1 MSESASEAYEDR
13 EDAGEDD
20 AGLARLWLDSIT
32 LARKNEE
39 SWRNAAG
46 EARDR
51 YRGDKENQQ
60 GKKFNILY
68 ANTQITLPAIY
79 NSTPIPDVRRRFGDA
94 DATGKVAAQVLERSL
109 SYSFD
114 AYDFGGN
121 MRAAVFDSVLAG
133 RGVLRVRYE
142 PSFEK
147 TEEEQ
152 QEKAEEYAEAAEEAA
167 QPAAP
172 RIVFQKVCIEHV
184 NWQDFIIGP
193 GRKWEEVPWIGFE
206 HRLTR
211 EELEDRFGDLG
222 ATMPLDII
230 TDDAR
235 ARNSDPRDVPDVFK
249 RGTVYEIWD
258 KEEREVLFVA
268 PSLPSKILKRVDD
281 PLGMQDFWP
290 MPRPIYDV
298 VDSGSLV
305 PVVPYSL
312 YKDQADE
319 LDHVT
324 RRIDKLVEQC
334 RYRGLRAADVA
345 EFESLARAQDGEFVA
360 VDNAMQYA
368 DRGLDKAIWPVPIET
383 LVSVIVQLMQ
393 HREALKAT
401 IYEITGLSDIV
412 RGASVASETATAQQ
426 IKAQFGSI
434 RIQDRQAEVQRMARD
449 AVRLMAELI
458 GEKFEPE
465 TLGLMTGVDLPQ
477 AQQKMLAQQAAMMAQ
492 QSGQPVP
499 PEIEQVLTVPS
510 WDDVLQVLRSDA
522 MRGYRVDIET
532 DSTVQADVAR
542 LKTNAAEFVQGF
554 GGFIQAVGPAVQAGA
569 MPMDVVADLLT
580 AFARNFKLGRQAEDA
595 LERMSKIAA
604 QPAPQQDEGA
614 AAEAQ
619 RAAAEA
625 QAEQQRAAME
635 MQVKQAEAQ
644 AKAQLEQEKLA
655 LEAQRLAMEAQ
666 IKERE
671 IAIREAEV
679 ALKAQIE
686 TARLQDGQVARTE
699 ARQDSKIQERE
710 AMLGENEAQ
719 MRELAAA
726 MAALNQT
733 LAAQAEQQTQAAMM
747 QAQALSQLAQAMMA
761 PKRVVRGN
769 DGRAIGVETALN

>member
-1 MSESASEAYEDR
+1 MSDSATEAYEDR
-13 EDAGEDD
+13 EDAGKDD
-20 AGLARLWLDSIT
+20 AGLARLWLDSVA
-32 LARKNEE
+32 LARKNEAD
-39 SWRNAAG
+39 WRKGAG
-46 EARDR
+46 EARER
-51 YRGDKENQQ
+51 YRGDSKNNQ
-60 GKKFNILY
+60 GKKFNILF

-94 DATGKVAAQVLERSL
+94 DPAGKVAAQVLERSL

-121 MRAAVFDSVLAG
+121 MRSVVFDSVLAG

-142 PSFEK
+142 PSFEEN
-147 TEEEQ
+147 EEEQ
-152 QEKAEEYAEAAEEAA
+152 QEEAEEYAEDGAAMQPAM

-172 RIVFQKVCIEHV
+172 RLVFQKVCVEHV
-184 NWQDFIIGP
+184 DWHDFIIGP

-211 EELEDRFGDLG
+211 DELEDRFGDIG
-222 ATMPLDII
+222 ATMPLDIV

-235 ARNSDPRDVPDVFK
+235 GRNSDPRDVPDVFK
-249 RGTVYEIWD
+249 RGTVYELWD
-258 KEEREVLFVA
+258 KEEREVLFIA

-281 PLGMQDFWP
+281 PLGLQDFWP

-298 VDSGSLV
+298 VDSSSLV
-305 PVVPYSL
+305 PIVPFSL
-312 YKDQADE
+312 YKDQAEE

-334 RYRGLRAADVA
+334 RYRGLRAADIS
-345 EFESLARAQDGEFVA
+345 EFESLARAKDGEFIA
-360 VDNAMQYA
+360 VENAMQFA
-368 DRGLDKAIWPVPIET
+368 ERGLDKAIWHAPLET
-383 LVSVIVQLMQ
+383 LVSVIIQLMQ

-434 RIQDRQAEVQRMARD
+434 RIQDRQAEVQRLARD

-477 AQQKMLAQQAAMMAQ
+477 AQQKMMAQQAAMMAQ

-595 LERMSKIAA
+595 LERMGKMAAKPALGADQAA
-604 QPAPQQDEGA
+604 QQQ
-614 AAEAQ
+614 
-619 RAAAEA
+619 AAEA
-625 QAEQQRAAME
+625 QAEQQRVAME
-635 MQVKQAEAQ
+635 MQAKQAEAQ
-644 AKAQLEQEKLA
+644 AKVQIEQQK
-655 LEAQRLAMEAQ
+655 LAMEAQ
-666 IKERE
+666 FKERE

-679 ALKAQIE
+679 ALKAQSE
-686 TARLQDGQVARTE
+686 AARLQDSQTARAE
-699 ARQDSKIQERE
+699 ARQDALMPERE
-710 AMLGENEAQ
+710 AVVQGNEVALGQLA
-719 MRELAAA
+719 MALAALGQSLEA
-726 MAALNQT
+726 MQ
-733 LAAQAEQQTQAAMM
+733 QQQTNTAQI
-747 QAQALSQLAQAMMA
+747 QLQALSQIAQAMTA
-761 PKRVVRGN
+761 PKRVVRGA
-769 DGRAIGVETALN
+769 DGRAIGVETAAPMGNA

>member
-1 MSESASEAYEDR
+1 MSDTASEAYEDR
-13 EDAGEDD
+13 EDAGKDE
-20 AGLARLWLDSIT
+20 AGLARLWLDSIA

-39 SWRNAAG
+39 AWRKAAG
-46 EARDR
+46 EARER
-51 YRGDKENQQ
+51 YRGDSQNNQ
-60 GKKFNILY
+60 GKRFNILF

-94 DATGKVAAQVLERSL
+94 DPAGKVAAQVLERSL

-142 PSFEK
+142 PSFEE

-152 QEKAEEYAEAAEEAA
+152 REEAEEYAEEAA

-172 RIVFQKVCIEHV
+172 RLVFQKVCVEHV

-211 EELEDRFGDLG
+211 DELEDRFGDLG
-222 ATMPLDII
+222 ATMPLDVI

-281 PLGMQDFWP
+281 PLGLQDFWP

-298 VDSGSLV
+298 ADSGSLV
-305 PVVPYSL
+305 PIVPYAL
-312 YKDQADE
+312 YKDQAEE
-319 LDHVT
+319 LDRVT
-324 RRIDKLVEQC
+324 RRIDLLVEQC
-334 RYRGLRAADVA
+334 RYRGLRAADIS
-345 EFESLARAQDGEFVA
+345 EFESLARAKDGEFIA
-360 VDNAMQYA
+360 VENAMQFA
-368 DRGLDKAIWPVPIET
+368 ERGLDKAIWHAPLET
-383 LVSVIVQLMQ
+383 LVSVIVQLIQ
-393 HREALKAT
+393 HREMLKAT

-434 RIQDRQAEVQRMARD
+434 RIQDRQAEVQRLARD

-465 TLGLMTGVDLPQ
+465 TLSLMTGVDLPQ
-477 AQQKMLAQQAAMMAQ
+477 AQQKMMAQQAAMMAQ

-595 LERMSKIAA
+595 LERMGKLAA
-604 QPAPQQDEGA
+604 QPAPGADQAAQQ
-614 AAEAQ
+614 Q
-619 RAAAEA
+619 AAEA
-625 QAEQQRAAME
+625 QAEQQRVAME
-635 MQVKQAEAQ
+635 VQAKQAEAQ
-644 AKAQLEQEKLA
+644 AKMQIDGQKLA
-655 LEAQRLAMEAQ
+655 IEQQRLTLEAQ
-666 IKERE
+666 IKNRELDIQQAELTLKARE
-671 IAIREAEV
+671 IALREAE
-679 ALKAQIE
+679 LSINTAQP
-686 TARLQDGQVARTE
+686 L
-699 ARQDSKIQERE
+699 
-710 AMLGENEAQ
+710 
-719 MRELAAA
+719 
-726 MAALNQT
+726 
-733 LAAQAEQQTQAAMM
+733 TQPTVM
-747 QAQALSQLAQAMMA
+747 
-761 PKRVVRGN
+761 
-769 DGRAIGVETALN
+769 

>member
-1 MSESASEAYEDR
+1 MSDSATEAYEDR
-13 EDAGEDD
+13 EDAGKDD
-20 AGLARLWLDSIT
+20 AGLARLWLDSVA
-32 LARKNEE
+32 LARKNEAD
-39 SWRNAAG
+39 WRKGAG
-46 EARDR
+46 EARER
-51 YRGDKENQQ
+51 YRGDSKNNQ
-60 GKKFNILY
+60 GKKFNILF

-142 PSFEK
+142 PSFEE

-152 QEKAEEYAEAAEEAA
+152 QEAAEEYAEDGEAM

-172 RIVFQKVCIEHV
+172 RLVFQKVCVEHV
-184 NWQDFIIGP
+184 DWHDFIIGP

-211 EELEDRFGDLG
+211 DELKDRFGNIG
-222 ATMPLDII
+222 ATMPLDIV

-249 RGTVYEIWD
+249 RGTVYELWD
-258 KEEREVLFVA
+258 KEEREVLFIA

-281 PLGMQDFWP
+281 PLGLQDFWP

-305 PVVPYSL
+305 PIVPYSL
-312 YKDQADE
+312 YKDQAEE

-334 RYRGLRAADVA
+334 RYRGVYASDIE
-345 EFESLARAQDGEFVA
+345 EFEKLARAQDGEFVPIQ
-360 VDNAMQYA
+360 NAMQFA
-368 DRGLDKAIWPVPIET
+368 ERGLDKAIWPVPLET
-383 LVSVIVQLMQ
+383 LVSVIIQLMQ

-477 AQQKMLAQQAAMMAQ
+477 AQQKMMAQQAAMMAQ

-604 QPAPQQDEGA
+604 QPAPQQDQGA

-619 RAAAEA
+619 A
-625 QAEQQRAAME
+625 
-635 MQVKQAEAQ
+635 KQAEAQ
-644 AKAQLEQEKLA
+644 AKAQAEAQKQA
-655 LEAQRLAMEAQ
+655 AEAQRADRDFALAQRELAL
-666 IKERE
+666 KERE
-671 IAIREAEV
+671 QVFNEDLQMQQ
-679 ALKAQIE
+679 LKDAE
-686 TARLQDGQVARTE
+686 TARIE
-699 ARQDSKIQERE
+699 ARKDALMPERE
-710 AMLGENEAQ
+710 AVVQSNEG
-719 MRELAAA
+719 
-726 MAALNQT
+726 ALNQ
-733 LAAQAEQQTQAAMM
+733 LAMALASLGQSLEAMQQQQTNTAQIQLQAMA
-747 QAQALSQLAQAMMA
+747 QLAQAMTA
-761 PKRVVRGN
+761 PKRVVRGA
-769 DGRAIGVETALN
+769 DGRAIGVETAAPMGNA

>member
-1 MSESASEAYEDR
+1 MSDSASEAYEDR

-20 AGLARLWLDSIT
+20 AGLARLWLDSIA

-39 SWRNAAG
+39 AWRKAAG

-51 YRGDKENQQ
+51 YRGDKESQ

-94 DATGKVAAQVLERSL
+94 DPAGKVAAQVLERSL

-142 PSFEK
+142 PSFEE

-152 QEKAEEYAEAAEEAA
+152 QEEAEEYAAEAA

-172 RIVFQKVCIEHV
+172 RLVFQKVCIEHV

-211 EELEDRFGDLG
+211 DELEDRFGDIG

-281 PLGMQDFWP
+281 PLGLQDFWP

-305 PVVPYSL
+305 PIVPYSL

-334 RYRGLRAADVA
+334 RYRGIYASDIE
-345 EFESLARAQDGEFVA
+345 EFANIARAQDGEFVPIQ
-360 VDNAMQYA
+360 NAMQFA
-368 DRGLDKAIWPVPIET
+368 ERGLDKAIWPVPIET
-383 LVSVIVQLMQ
+383 LVSVIMQLMQ

-465 TLGLMTGVDLPQ
+465 TLSLMTGVDLPQ
-477 AQQKMLAQQAAMMAQ
+477 AQQKMMAQQVAMMAQ
-492 QSGQPVP
+492 QAGQPVP

-595 LERMSKIAA
+595 LERMGKMAA
-604 QPAPQQDEGA
+604 QPAPQQNQG
-614 AAEAQ
+614 
-619 RAAAEA
+619 AAAEA
-625 QAEQQRAAME
+625 QAEQQRVAME
-635 MQVKQAEAQ
+635 MQAKQAEAQ
-644 AKAQLEQEKLA
+644 AKAQLDQEKLA

-671 IAIREAEV
+671 IAVREAEV
-679 ALKAQIE
+679 ALKAQVE
-686 TARLQDGQVARTE
+686 TARLQDGQAARDQ
-699 ARQDSKIQERE
+699 ARKDALLPDRE
-710 AMLGENEAQ
+710 ALLGENEAQ

-733 LAAQAEQQTQAAMM
+733 LAAQAEQQAQAAMM
-747 QAQALSQLAQAMMA
+747 QAQALSQLAMAMTA
-761 PKRVVRGN
+761 PKRVVRGA
-769 DGRAIGVETALN
+769 DGRAVGVETAAPMGNA

>member
-1 MSESASEAYEDR
+1 MSDSASEAYEDR

-39 SWRNAAG
+39 AWRKAAG

-94 DATGKVAAQVLERSL
+94 DAIGKVAAQVLERSL

-121 MRAAVFDSVLAG
+121 MRSTVFDSVLAG
-133 RGVLRVRYE
+133 RGVWRVRYE
-142 PSFEK
+142 PSFEE

-152 QEKAEEYAEAAEEAA
+152 QEEAEEYAEEAA

-172 RIVFQKVCIEHV
+172 RIVFQKVCLEHV

-211 EELEDRFGDLG
+211 DELEDRFGDLG

-281 PLGMQDFWP
+281 PLGLQDFWP
-290 MPRPIYDV
+290 TPRPIYDV

-312 YKDQADE
+312 YKDQAEE

-334 RYRGLRAADVA
+334 RYRGLRAADIA
-345 EFESLARAQDGEFVA
+345 EFESLAKARDGEFIA
-360 VDNAMQYA
+360 VENAMQFA
-368 DRGLDKAIWPVPIET
+368 DRGLDKAIWHAPLET

-477 AQQKMLAQQAAMMAQ
+477 AQQKLMAQQAAMMAQ
-492 QSGQPVP
+492 QAGQPVP
-499 PEIEQVLTVPS
+499 PEIEQVLSVPS
-510 WDDVLQVLRSDA
+510 WDEVLQVLRSDA

-595 LERMSKIAA
+595 LERMGKIAA
-604 QPAPQQDEGA
+604 QPAPQQDQGA
-614 AAEAQ
+614 T
-619 RAAAEA
+619 
-625 QAEQQRAAME
+625 
-635 MQVKQAEAQ
+635 AEAQ
-644 AKAQLEQEKLA
+644 AKQAETQAKAQA
-655 LEAQRLAMEAQ
+655 DAQKLAMETQNADRDFALKQ
-666 IKERE
+666 RELDLKERE
-671 IAIREAEV
+671 AAFNEALQV
-679 ALKAQIE
+679 QQLKDAE
-686 TARLQDGQVARTE
+686 MARTE
-699 ARQDSKIQERE
+699 ARKDALLPERE
-710 AMLGENEAQ
+710 ALVQSNEGALTQ
-719 MRELAAA
+719 LAAA
-726 MAALNQT
+726 LAALGQS
-733 LAAQAEQQTQAAMM
+733 LEAMQQQQTNTAQIQM
-747 QAQALSQLAQAMMA
+747 QALAQLSASMTA
-761 PKRVVRGN
+761 PKRVVRGP
-769 DGRAIGVETALN
+769 DGRAMGVETVIN

>member
-1 MSESASEAYEDR
+1 MSDSASEAYEDR
-13 EDAGEDD
+13 EDAGKDD
-20 AGLARLWLDSIT
+20 VGLARLWLDSVA

-39 SWRNAAG
+39 DWRKGAG
-46 EARDR
+46 EARDL
-51 YRGDKENQQ
+51 YRGDSKNNQ
-60 GKKFNILY
+60 GKKFNILF

-94 DATGKVAAQVLERSL
+94 DPAGKVAAQVLERSL

-121 MRAAVFDSVLAG
+121 MRAIVFDSVLAG

-142 PSFEK
+142 PSFEE

-152 QEKAEEYAEAAEEAA
+152 REEAEEYAEEAA

-172 RIVFQKVCIEHV
+172 RLVFQKVCVEHV
-184 NWQDFIIGP
+184 DWHDFIIGP

-211 EELEDRFGDLG
+211 DELEDRFGDIG
-222 ATMPLDII
+222 ATMPLDIV

-249 RGTVYEIWD
+249 RGTVYEVWD

-281 PLGMQDFWP
+281 PLGLQDFWP

-305 PVVPYSL
+305 PIVPYSL
-312 YKDQADE
+312 YKDQAEE

-334 RYRGLRAADVA
+334 RYRGVYASDIE
-345 EFESLARAQDGEFVA
+345 EFQKLARAQDGEFVPIE
-360 VDNAMQYA
+360 NAMQFA
-368 DRGLDKAIWPVPIET
+368 ERGLDKAIWHAPLET

-465 TLGLMTGVDLPQ
+465 TLGLMTGIDLPQ
-477 AQQKMLAQQAAMMAQ
+477 AQQKMMAQQAAMMAQ

-554 GGFIQAVGPAVQAGA
+554 GGFITAVGPAVQAGV

-595 LERMSKIAA
+595 LERLGKMAA
-604 QPAPQQDEGA
+604 QPAQGADQAAQQQ

-619 RAAAEA
+619 AA
-625 QAEQQRAAME
+625 QAEQQRVAME
-635 MQVKQAEAQ
+635 MQAKQAEAQ
-644 AKAQLEQEKLA
+644 AKAQIEQDK
-655 LEAQRLAMEAQ
+655 LAMEAQ
-666 IKERE
+666 RMAMEAQFKERE
-671 IAIREAEV
+671 IGIREAEV
-679 ALKAQIE
+679 ALKAQVE
-686 TARLQDGQVARTE
+686 TARLQDGQVARDQ
-699 ARQDSKIQERE
+699 ARKDALMPDRE
-710 AMLGENEAQ
+710 ALLGENEAQ

-733 LAAQAEQQTQAAMM
+733 LAAQADQQAQATMM
-747 QAQALSQLAQAMMA
+747 QAQALAQLAQAMTA
-761 PKRVVRGN
+761 PKRVVRGA
-769 DGRAIGVETALN
+769 DGRAVGVETALN

>member
-1 MSESASEAYEDR
+1 MSDSASEAYEDR
-13 EDAGEDD
+13 EDAGKDD
-20 AGLARLWLDSIT
+20 VGLARLWLDSVA

-39 SWRNAAG
+39 DWRKGAG
-46 EARDR
+46 EARDL
-51 YRGDKENQQ
+51 YRGDSKNNQ
-60 GKKFNILY
+60 GKKFNILF

-94 DATGKVAAQVLERSL
+94 DPAGKVAAQVLERSL

-121 MRAAVFDSVLAG
+121 MRAIVFDSVLAA

-142 PSFEK
+142 PSFEE

-152 QEKAEEYAEAAEEAA
+152 REEAEEYAEEAA

-172 RIVFQKVCIEHV
+172 RLVFQKVCVEHV
-184 NWQDFIIGP
+184 DWHDFIIGP

-211 EELEDRFGDLG
+211 DELEDRFGDIG
-222 ATMPLDII
+222 ATMPLDIV

-249 RGTVYEIWD
+249 RGTVYEVWD

-281 PLGMQDFWP
+281 PLGLQDFWP

-305 PVVPYSL
+305 PIVPYSL
-312 YKDQADE
+312 YKDQAEE

-334 RYRGLRAADVA
+334 RYRGVYASDIE
-345 EFESLARAQDGEFVA
+345 EFQKLARAQDGEFVPIE
-360 VDNAMQYA
+360 NAMQFA
-368 DRGLDKAIWPVPIET
+368 ERGLDKAIWHAPLET

-465 TLGLMTGVDLPQ
+465 TLGLMTGIDLPQ
-477 AQQKMLAQQAAMMAQ
+477 AQQKMMAQQAAMMAQ

-554 GGFIQAVGPAVQAGA
+554 GGFITAVGPAVQAGV

-595 LERMSKIAA
+595 LERLGKMAA
-604 QPAPQQDEGA
+604 QPAQGADQAAQQQ

-619 RAAAEA
+619 AA
-625 QAEQQRAAME
+625 QAEQQRVAME
-635 MQVKQAEAQ
+635 MQAKQAEAQ
-644 AKAQLEQEKLA
+644 AKAQIEQDK
-655 LEAQRLAMEAQ
+655 LAMEAQ
-666 IKERE
+666 RMAMEAQFKERE
-671 IAIREAEV
+671 IGIREAEV
-679 ALKAQIE
+679 ALKAQVE
-686 TARLQDGQVARTE
+686 TARLQDGQVARDQ
-699 ARQDSKIQERE
+699 ARKDALMPDRE
-710 AMLGENEAQ
+710 ALLGENEAQ

-733 LAAQAEQQTQAAMM
+733 LAAQADQQAQATMM
-747 QAQALSQLAQAMMA
+747 QAQALAQLAQAMTA
-761 PKRVVRGN
+761 PKRVVRGA
-769 DGRAIGVETALN
+769 DGRAVGVETALN

>member
-1 MSESASEAYEDR
+1 MSDSASEAYEDR
-13 EDAGEDD
+13 EDAGEDE
-20 AGLARLWLDSIT
+20 AGLARLWLDSIA

-39 SWRNAAG
+39 AWRKAAG
-46 EARDR
+46 EARER
-51 YRGDKENQQ
+51 YRGDSDNQK
-60 GKKFNILY
+60 GKRFNILY

-94 DATGKVAAQVLERSL
+94 DPAGKVAAQVLERSL

-142 PSFEK
+142 PSFEE

-152 QEKAEEYAEAAEEAA
+152 QEEAEEYAEEAT

-172 RIVFQKVCIEHV
+172 RLVFQKVCIEHV
-184 NWQDFIIGP
+184 NWQDVIIGP

-211 EELEDRFGDLG
+211 DELEDRFGDLG
-222 ATMPLDII
+222 ATMPLDVI

-249 RGTVYEIWD
+249 RGTVYEIWG

-268 PSLPSKILKRVDD
+268 PSLPSKILNRVDD
-281 PLGMQDFWP
+281 PLGLQDFWP

-305 PVVPYSL
+305 PIVPYSL
-312 YKDQADE
+312 YKDQAEE

-334 RYRGLRAADVA
+334 RYRGLRAADIA
-345 EFESLARAQDGEFVA
+345 EFESLARAKDGEFVA
-360 VDNAMQYA
+360 VDNAMQFA
-368 DRGLDKAIWPVPIET
+368 ERGLDKAIWPVPIET
-383 LVSVIVQLMQ
+383 LVSVIMQLMQ

-465 TLGLMTGVDLPQ
+465 TLGLMTGIDLPQ
-477 AQQKMLAQQAAMMAQ
+477 AQQKMIAQQAAMMAQ
-492 QSGQPVP
+492 QAGQPVP

-595 LERMSKIAA
+595 LERMGKMAA
-604 QPAPQQDEGA
+604 QPAPQQDQG
-614 AAEAQ
+614 
-619 RAAAEA
+619 AAAEA
-625 QAEQQRAAME
+625 QAERQRVAME
-635 MQVKQAEAQ
+635 MQAKQAEAQ

-671 IAIREAEV
+671 IALREAEV
-679 ALKAQIE
+679 ALKAQVE
-686 TARLQDGQVARTE
+686 TARLQDGQVARDQ
-699 ARQDSKIQERE
+699 ARKDALLPDRE
-710 AMLGENEAQ
+710 ALLGENEAQ

-733 LAAQAEQQTQAAMM
+733 LAAQAEQQAQATMM
-747 QAQALSQLAQAMMA
+747 QAQALAQLAQAMTA

>member
-1 MSESASEAYEDR
+1 MSDSATEAYEDR
-13 EDAGEDD
+13 EDAGKDD
-20 AGLARLWLDSIT
+20 AGLARLWLDSVA
-32 LARKNEE
+32 LARKNEAD
-39 SWRNAAG
+39 WRKGAG
-46 EARDR
+46 EARER
-51 YRGDKENQQ
+51 YRGDSKNNQ
-60 GKKFNILY
+60 GKKFNILF

-142 PSFEK
+142 PSFEE

-152 QEKAEEYAEAAEEAA
+152 QEAAEEYAEDGEAM

-172 RIVFQKVCIEHV
+172 RLVFQKVCVEHV
-184 NWQDFIIGP
+184 DWHDFIIGP

-211 EELEDRFGDLG
+211 DELKDRFGNIG
-222 ATMPLDII
+222 ATMPLDIV

-249 RGTVYEIWD
+249 RGTVYELWD
-258 KEEREVLFVA
+258 KEEREVLFIA

-281 PLGMQDFWP
+281 PLGLQDFWP

-305 PVVPYSL
+305 PIVPYSL
-312 YKDQADE
+312 YKDQAEE

-334 RYRGLRAADVA
+334 RYRGVYASDIE
-345 EFESLARAQDGEFVA
+345 EFEKLARAQDGEFVPIQ
-360 VDNAMQYA
+360 NAMQFA
-368 DRGLDKAIWPVPIET
+368 ERGLDKAIWPVPLET
-383 LVSVIVQLMQ
+383 LVSVIIQLMQ

-477 AQQKMLAQQAAMMAQ
+477 AQQKMMAQQAAMMAQ

-595 LERMSKIAA
+595 LERMGKIAA
-604 QPAPQQDEGA
+604 QPAPQQDQGA

-635 MQVKQAEAQ
+635 MQAKQAEAQ

-679 ALKAQIE
+679 ALKAQSE
-686 TARLQDGQVARTE
+686 AARLQDSQAARVE
-699 ARQDSKIQERE
+699 ARKDALLPDRE
-710 AMLGENEAQ
+710 ALLEENEAQ

-733 LAAQAEQQTQAAMM
+733 LAAQAEQQAQAAMM
-747 QAQALSQLAQAMMA
+747 QAQALAQLAQAMMA

-769 DGRAIGVETALN
+769 DGRAIGVETTLN

>member
-1 MSESASEAYEDR
+1 MSDSANEAYEDR
-13 EDAGEDD
+13 EDAGKDD
-20 AGLARLWLDSIT
+20 AGLARLWLDSVA

-39 SWRNAAG
+39 DWRKAAG

-51 YRGDKENQQ
+51 YRGDSKNNQ
-60 GKKFNILY
+60 GKKFNILF

-94 DATGKVAAQVLERSL
+94 DPAGKIAAQVLERSL

-114 AYDFGGN
+114 AYDFGAS
-121 MRAAVFDSVLAG
+121 MRSVVFDSVLAG

-142 PSFEK
+142 PSFEEGEEG
-147 TEEEQ
+147 EEEQ
-152 QEKAEEYAEAAEEAA
+152 EEAPA
-167 QPAAP
+167 GEAMQPAAP
-172 RIVFQKVCIEHV
+172 RLVFQKVCVEHV
-184 NWQDFIIGP
+184 DWHDFIIGP

-211 EELEDRFGDLG
+211 DELKDRFGDIG
-222 ATMPLDII
+222 ATMPLDIV

-258 KEEREVLFVA
+258 KEEREVLFIA
-268 PSLPSKILKRVDD
+268 PSLPSKILNRVDD
-281 PLGMQDFWP
+281 PLGLQEFWP
-290 MPRPIYDV
+290 IPRPIYDV
-298 VDSGSLV
+298 VDSSSLV
-305 PVVPYSL
+305 PIVPYSL
-312 YKDQADE
+312 YKDQAEE

-334 RYRGLRAADVA
+334 RYRGLRAADIA
-345 EFESLARAQDGEFVA
+345 EFESLARAKDGEFIA
-360 VDNAMQYA
+360 VENAMQFA
-368 DRGLDKAIWPVPIET
+368 ERGLDKAIWHAPLET
-383 LVSVIVQLMQ
+383 LVSVIIQLMQ

-412 RGASVASETATAQQ
+412 RGSTNAQETLGAQQ

-434 RIQDRQAEVQRMARD
+434 RIQDRQAEVQRLARD

-465 TLGLMTGVDLPQ
+465 TLGLMTGIDLPQ
-477 AQQKMLAQQAAMMAQ
+477 AQQKMMAQQAAMMAQ

-510 WDDVLQVLRSDA
+510 WDEVMQVLRSDA

-554 GGFIQAVGPAVQAGA
+554 GGFITAVGPAVQAGV

-595 LERMSKIAA
+595 LERLGKMAA
-604 QPAPQQDEGA
+604 QPAQGADQAAQQQA
-614 AAEAQ
+614 AD
-619 RAAAEA
+619 A
-625 QAEQQRAAME
+625 QAAQADQQRAAME
-635 MQVKQAEAQ
+635 AQAKQAEAQ
-644 AKAQLEQEKLA
+644 AKAQIEQEKLA
-655 LEAQRLAMEAQ
+655 MEAQRMAMEAQ
-666 IKERE
+666 FKERE
-671 IAIREAEV
+671 FSIREQEIN
-679 ALKAQIE
+679 LNAQIE
-686 TARLQDGQVARTE
+686 IARLQDAKE
-699 ARQDSKIQERE
+699 ARVQERSATPGQDSAPSQIDEQVRQIMAEITAQRSQVGE
-710 AMLGENEAQ
+710 TAAML
-719 MRELAAA
+719 
-726 MAALNQT
+726 
-733 LAAQAEQQTQAAMM
+733 
-747 QAQALSQLAQAMMA
+747 QAQAMSQLAQIMAA
-761 PKRVVRGN
+761 PKRVVRGA
-769 DGRAIGVETALN
+769 DGRAIGLETARPMGDA

>member
-1 MSESASEAYEDR
+1 MSDTASEAYEDR
-13 EDAGEDD
+13 EDAGKDE
-20 AGLARLWLDSIT
+20 AGLARLWLDSVA

-39 SWRNAAG
+39 AWRKAAG
-46 EARDR
+46 EARER
-51 YRGDKENQQ
+51 YRGDSQNQQ
-60 GKKFNILY
+60 GKRFNILF

-94 DATGKVAAQVLERSL
+94 DPAGKVAAQVLERSL

-142 PSFEK
+142 PSFEES
-147 TEEEQ
+147 EEEQ
-152 QEKAEEYAEAAEEAA
+152 QEAAEEYAPAGEAM

-172 RIVFQKVCIEHV
+172 RLVFQKVCIEHV
-184 NWQDFIIGP
+184 NYQDFIIGP

-211 EELEDRFGDLG
+211 DELEDRFGDLG
-222 ATMPLDII
+222 ATMPLDIV

-258 KEEREVLFVA
+258 KEEREVIFVA

-281 PLGMQDFWP
+281 PLGLQDFWP

-305 PVVPYSL
+305 PIVPYSL

-319 LDHVT
+319 LDRVT
-324 RRIDKLVEQC
+324 RRIDLLVEQC
-334 RYRGLRAADVA
+334 RYRGLRAADIS
-345 EFESLARAQDGEFVA
+345 EFESLARAKDGEFIA
-360 VDNAMQYA
+360 VENAMQFA
-368 DRGLDKAIWPVPIET
+368 ERGLDKAIWHAPLET
-383 LVSVIVQLMQ
+383 LVSVIIQLMQ

-465 TLGLMTGVDLPQ
+465 TLSLMTGVDLPQ
-477 AQQKMLAQQAAMMAQ
+477 AQQKIMAQQAAMMTQ
-492 QSGQPVP
+492 QAGQPVP

-595 LERMSKIAA
+595 LERMGKLAA
-604 QPAPQQDEGA
+604 QPAQGADQAAQQ
-614 AAEAQ
+614 Q
-619 RAAAEA
+619 AEA
-625 QAEQQRAAME
+625 QAEQQRVAME
-635 MQVKQAEAQ
+635 MQAKQAEVQ
-644 AKAQLEQEKLA
+644 AKAQLEQAKLA
-655 LEAQRLAMEAQ
+655 MEQQRLAMEAQ

-671 IAIREAEV
+671 IAVREAEV
-679 ALKAQIE
+679 ALKAQVE
-686 TARLQDGQVARTE
+686 TARLQDGQVARDQ
-699 ARQDSKIQERE
+699 ARKDALLPDRE
-710 AMLGENEAQ
+710 ALLGENEAQ

-733 LAAQAEQQTQAAMM
+733 LAAQAEQQAQATMM
-747 QAQALSQLAQAMMA
+747 QAQALSQLAMAMTA
-761 PKRVVRGN
+761 PKR
-769 DGRAIGVETALN
+769 D

>member
-1 MSESASEAYEDR
+1 MSDSANETYEDR
-13 EDAGEDD
+13 EDAGKDD
-20 AGLARLWLDSIT
+20 AGIARLWLDSVA

-39 SWRNAAG
+39 AWRKGAE
-46 EARDR
+46 EARER
-51 YRGDKENQQ
+51 YRGDSKNNH
-60 GKKFNILY
+60 GKKFNILF

-79 NSTPIPDVRRRFGDA
+79 NSTPIPDVRRRFGDT
-94 DATGKVAAQVLERSL
+94 DAPGKAAAQVLERSL

-121 MRAAVFDSVLAG
+121 MRSVVFDSVLAG

-147 TEEEQ
+147 TEEEH
-152 QEKAEEYAEAAEEAA
+152 QEDAEEYAEDAPPIE
-167 QPAAP
+167 PAAP
-172 RIVFQKVCIEHV
+172 RLAFQKVCVEHV
-184 NWQDFIIGP
+184 DWHDFIIGP

-211 EELEDRFGDLG
+211 DELKDQFGNIG
-222 ATMPLDII
+222 ATMPLDIV

-258 KEEREVLFVA
+258 KDEREVLFIA

-281 PLGMQDFWP
+281 PLGLQEFWP

-298 VDSGSLV
+298 VDSSSLV
-305 PVVPYSL
+305 PIVPYSL
-312 YKDQADE
+312 YKDQAEE
-319 LDHVT
+319 LDRVT
-324 RRIDKLVEQC
+324 RRIDLLVEQC
-334 RYRGLRAADVA
+334 RYRGLRAADIS
-345 EFESLARAQDGEFVA
+345 EFESLARAKDGEFIA
-360 VDNAMQYA
+360 VENAMQFA
-368 DRGLDKAIWPVPIET
+368 ERGLDKAIWHAPLET
-383 LVSVIVQLMQ
+383 LVSVIIQLMQ

-434 RIQDRQAEVQRMARD
+434 RIQDRQAEVQRLARD

-465 TLGLMTGVDLPQ
+465 TLSLMTGVDLPQ
-477 AQQKMLAQQAAMMAQ
+477 AQQKLMAQQAALMAQ
-492 QSGQPVP
+492 QAGQPVP
-499 PEIEQVLTVPS
+499 PEVEQLLAVPS
-510 WDDVLQVLRSDA
+510 WDDVMQVLRSDA

-595 LERMSKIAA
+595 LERMGKMAAKPAQGADQAA
-604 QPAPQQDEGA
+604 QKQA
-614 AAEAQ
+614 AD
-619 RAAAEA
+619 A
-625 QAEQQRAAME
+625 QAEQHRVAME

-644 AKAQLEQEKLA
+644 GKAQIEQEKLA
-655 LEAQRLAMEAQ
+655 LEAQRMEMDAR

-679 ALKAQIE
+679 ALKAQLE
-686 TARLQDGQVARTE
+686 TARLQDGQVARNQ
-699 ARQDSKIQERE
+699 ARSDALLPDRE
-710 AMLGENEAQ
+710 ALLGENEAQ

-733 LAAQAEQQTQAAMM
+733 LAMQAEQQAQATMM
-747 QAQALSQLAQAMMA
+747 QAQALSQLAMAMTA
-761 PKRVVRGN
+761 PKRVVRGA
-769 DGRAIGVETALN
+769 DGRAVGVETAAPMGNA

>member
-1 MSESASEAYEDR
+1 MSDSASEAYEDR
-13 EDAGEDD
+13 EDAGEDE

-39 SWRNAAG
+39 AWRKAAG

-79 NSTPIPDVRRRFGDA
+79 NSTPIPDVRRRFGDV
-94 DATGKVAAQVLERSL
+94 DAIGKVAAQVLERSL

-121 MRAAVFDSVLAG
+121 MRSAVFDSVLAG

-142 PSFEK
+142 PSFEE

-152 QEKAEEYAEAAEEAA
+152 QEKAEEYAEEAA

-172 RIVFQKVCIEHV
+172 RIVFQKVCLEHV

-211 EELEDRFGDLG
+211 NELEDRFGDLG

-258 KEEREVLFVA
+258 KEDREVLFVA

-281 PLGMQDFWP
+281 PLGLQDFWP
-290 MPRPIYDV
+290 TPRPIYDV

-312 YKDQADE
+312 YKDQAEE

-334 RYRGLRAADVA
+334 RYRGLRAADIA
-345 EFESLARAQDGEFVA
+345 EFESLARAKDGEFIA
-360 VDNAMQYA
+360 VENAMQFA
-368 DRGLDKAIWPVPIET
+368 DRGLDKAIWHAPLET

-477 AQQKMLAQQAAMMAQ
+477 AQQKLMAQQAAMKAQ
-492 QSGQPVP
+492 QAGQPVP

-510 WDDVLQVLRSDA
+510 WDEVLQVLRSDA

-595 LERMSKIAA
+595 LERMGKIAA
-604 QPAPQQDEGA
+604 QPAPQQDQGA

-619 RAAAEA
+619 AKE
-625 QAEQQRAAME
+625 QADTQ
-635 MQVKQAEAQ
+635 K
-644 AKAQLEQEKLA
+644 
-655 LEAQRLAMEAQ
+655 LAMEAQ
-666 IKERE
+666 NADRDFALKQRELDLKERE
-671 IAIREAEV
+671 AAFNEALQVQQLKDAEMARAEARRDALLPDREA
-679 ALKAQIE
+679 L
-686 TARLQDGQVARTE
+686 
-699 ARQDSKIQERE
+699 
-710 AMLGENEAQ
+710 MGENEAN

-726 MAALNQT
+726 LAALGQSLQAIQEQHART
-733 LAAQAEQQTQAAMM
+733 AQV
-747 QAQALSQLAQAMMA
+747 QAQALQQLAASMSA
-761 PKRVVRGN
+761 PKRVVRGP
-769 DGRAIGVETALN
+769 DGRAMGVETVLN

>member
-1 MSESASEAYEDR
+1 
-13 EDAGEDD
+13 
-20 AGLARLWLDSIT
+20 
-32 LARKNEE
+32 
-39 SWRNAAG
+39 
-46 EARDR
+46 
-51 YRGDKENQQ
+51 
-60 GKKFNILY
+60 
-68 ANTQITLPAIY
+68 
-79 NSTPIPDVRRRFGDA
+79 
-94 DATGKVAAQVLERSL
+94 
-109 SYSFD
+109 
-114 AYDFGGN
+114 
-121 MRAAVFDSVLAG
+121 SVLAG

-142 PSFEK
+142 PSFEES
-147 TEEEQ
+147 EEEQ
-152 QEKAEEYAEAAEEAA
+152 QEAAEEYAEEASA
-167 QPAAP
+167 DSMQPAAP

-211 EELEDRFGDLG
+211 DELEDRFGDLG
-222 ATMPLDII
+222 ATMPLDVI

-249 RGTVYEIWD
+249 RGTVYEVWD
-258 KEEREVLFVA
+258 KEEREVIFVA

-305 PVVPYSL
+305 PIVPYSL
-312 YKDQADE
+312 YKDQAEE

-334 RYRGLRAADVA
+334 RYRGLRAADIA

-360 VDNAMQYA
+360 VENAMQFA
-368 DRGLDKAIWPVPIET
+368 DRGLDKAIWHAPLET

-465 TLGLMTGVDLPQ
+465 TLGWMTGVDLPQ
-477 AQQKMLAQQAAMMAQ
+477 AQQKMMAQQAAMMAQ
-492 QSGQPVP
+492 QAGQPVP

-580 AFARNFKLGRQAEDA
+580 AFARNFKLGRQAETRWSA
-595 LERMSKIAA
+595 W
-604 QPAPQQDEGA
+604 
-614 AAEAQ
+614 
-619 RAAAEA
+619 
-625 QAEQQRAAME
+625 
-635 MQVKQAEAQ
+635 
-644 AKAQLEQEKLA
+644 
-655 LEAQRLAMEAQ
+655 
-666 IKERE
+666 
-671 IAIREAEV
+671 
-679 ALKAQIE
+679 
-686 TARLQDGQVARTE
+686 ARLPHSRRRNRTRAR
-699 ARQDSKIQERE
+699 RQ
-710 AMLGENEAQ
+710 
-719 MRELAAA
+719 
-726 MAALNQT
+726 
-733 LAAQAEQQTQAAMM
+733 
-747 QAQALSQLAQAMMA
+747 
-761 PKRVVRGN
+761 KRKPSSS
-769 DGRAIGVETALN
+769 A

>member
-1 MSESASEAYEDR
+1 MSDSANEAYEDR
-13 EDAGEDD
+13 QDAGKDD
-20 AGLARLWLDSIT
+20 AGLARLWLDSVA
-32 LARKNEE
+32 LARKNEAD
-39 SWRNAAG
+39 WRKAAG

-51 YRGDKENQQ
+51 YRGDSKNNQ
-60 GKKFNILY
+60 GKKFNILF

-94 DATGKVAAQVLERSL
+94 DPAGKIAAQVLERSL

-114 AYDFGGN
+114 AYDFGGS
-121 MRAAVFDSVLAG
+121 MRSVVFDSVLAG

-142 PSFEK
+142 PSFEDG
-147 TEEEQ
+147 EEEQ
-152 QEKAEEYAEAAEEAA
+152 EEAAEEYAEDGEAM
-167 QPAAP
+167 QPAGP
-172 RIVFQKVCIEHV
+172 RLVFQKVCVEHV
-184 NWQDFIIGP
+184 DWHDFIIGP

-211 EELEDRFGDLG
+211 DELKDRFGDIG
-222 ATMPLDII
+222 ATMPLDIV

-249 RGTVYEIWD
+249 RGTIYEIWD
-258 KEEREVLFVA
+258 KEEREVLFIA

-281 PLGMQDFWP
+281 PLGLQEFWP
-290 MPRPIYDV
+290 IPRPIYDV
-298 VDSGSLV
+298 VDSSSLV
-305 PVVPYSL
+305 PIVPYSL
-312 YKDQADE
+312 YKDQAEE

-334 RYRGLRAADVA
+334 RYRGLRAADIA
-345 EFESLARAQDGEFVA
+345 EFESLARAKDGEFVA
-360 VDNAMQYA
+360 VENAMQFA
-368 DRGLDKAIWPVPIET
+368 ERGLDKAIWTAPLET
-383 LVSVIVQLMQ
+383 LVSVIIQLMQ

-401 IYEITGLSDIV
+401 IYEITGLSDIL
-412 RGASVASETATAQQ
+412 RGSTNAQETLGAQQ

-434 RIQDRQAEVQRMARD
+434 RIQDRQAEVQRLARD

-465 TLGLMTGVDLPQ
+465 TLSLMTGVDLPQ
-477 AQQKMLAQQAAMMAQ
+477 AQQKMMAQQAAMMAQ

-510 WDDVLQVLRSDA
+510 WDEVMQVLRSDA

-554 GGFIQAVGPAVQAGA
+554 GGFVTAVGPAVQAGV

-595 LERMSKIAA
+595 LERLGKMAA
-604 QPAPQQDEGA
+604 QPAPQQGQGA

-619 RAAAEA
+619 A
-625 QAEQQRAAME
+625 QAEQQRVAME
-635 MQVKQAEAQ
+635 MQAKQAEAQ
-644 AKAQLEQEKLA
+644 AKAQADAQKQAIETEKADRDFA
-655 LEAQRLAMEAQ
+655 LKQRDMALR
-666 IKERE
+666 ERE
-671 IAIREAEV
+671 QVFNEALQIQQLKDSEVARAEGRKDALLPDREA
-679 ALKAQIE
+679 L
-686 TARLQDGQVARTE
+686 
-699 ARQDSKIQERE
+699 
-710 AMLGENEAQ
+710 LGENEAQ

-733 LAAQAEQQTQAAMM
+733 LAAQAEQQAQATMM
-747 QAQALSQLAQAMMA
+747 QAQALSQLAQAMTA
-761 PKRVVRGN
+761 PKRVVRGA
-769 DGRAIGVETALN
+769 DGRAVGVETALN

>member
-1 MSESASEAYEDR
+1 
-13 EDAGEDD
+13 
-20 AGLARLWLDSIT
+20 
-32 LARKNEE
+32 
-39 SWRNAAG
+39 
-46 EARDR
+46 
-51 YRGDKENQQ
+51 
-60 GKKFNILY
+60 
-68 ANTQITLPAIY
+68 
-79 NSTPIPDVRRRFGDA
+79 
-94 DATGKVAAQVLERSL
+94 
-109 SYSFD
+109 
-114 AYDFGGN
+114 
-121 MRAAVFDSVLAG
+121 
-133 RGVLRVRYE
+133 
-142 PSFEK
+142 
-147 TEEEQ
+147 
-152 QEKAEEYAEAAEEAA
+152 
-167 QPAAP
+167 
-172 RIVFQKVCIEHV
+172 
-184 NWQDFIIGP
+184 
-193 GRKWEEVPWIGFE
+193 
-206 HRLTR
+206 
-211 EELEDRFGDLG
+211 
-222 ATMPLDII
+222 
-230 TDDAR
+230 
-235 ARNSDPRDVPDVFK
+235 
-249 RGTVYEIWD
+249 
-258 KEEREVLFVA
+258 
-268 PSLPSKILKRVDD
+268 
-281 PLGMQDFWP
+281 
-290 MPRPIYDV
+290 
-298 VDSGSLV
+298 
-305 PVVPYSL
+305 VPYSL
-312 YKDQADE
+312 YKDQAEE

-334 RYRGLRAADVA
+334 RYRGLRAADIA
-345 EFESLARAQDGEFVA
+345 EFESLARAADGEFVA

-465 TLGLMTGVDLPQ
+465 TLSLMTGVDLPQ
-477 AQQKMLAQQAAMMAQ
+477 AQQKMLAQQAALMAQ

-604 QPAPQQDEGA
+604 QPAQQQDQGA

-635 MQVKQAEAQ
+635 MQAKEAETQAKAQAEAQ
-644 AKAQLEQEKLA
+644 KQAA
-655 LEAQRLAMEAQ
+655 EAQRADRDFALAQRELAL
-666 IKERE
+666 KERE
-671 IAIREAEV
+671 QVFNEALQMQQ
-679 ALKAQIE
+679 LKDAE
-686 TARLQDGQVARTE
+686 LDRAE
-699 ARQDSKIQERE
+699 ARNDSKIQERE
-710 AMLGENEAQ
+710 AMLGESEVQ
-719 MRELAAA
+719 IRELAAA

-733 LAAQAEQQTQAAMM
+733 LAAQAEKQTQAAMM

>member
-1 MSESASEAYEDR
+1 MSDSASEAYEDR

-20 AGLARLWLDSIT
+20 AGLARLWLDSIA

-39 SWRNAAG
+39 AWRKAAG

-51 YRGDKENQQ
+51 YRGDKENQ

-142 PSFEK
+142 PSFEES
-147 TEEEQ
+147 EEEQ
-152 QEKAEEYAEAAEEAA
+152 QEAAEDYGEAM
-167 QPAAP
+167 QPTAP
-172 RIVFQKVCIEHV
+172 RLVFQKVCIEHV

-211 EELEDRFGDLG
+211 DELEDRFGDLG
-222 ATMPLDII
+222 ATMPLDVI

-235 ARNSDPRDVPDVFK
+235 ARNSDPRDVSDVFK
-249 RGTVYEIWD
+249 RGTVYEVWD

-312 YKDQADE
+312 YKDQAEE

-334 RYRGLRAADVA
+334 RYRGLRAADIA

-477 AQQKMLAQQAAMMAQ
+477 AQQKMMAQQAAMMAQ
-492 QSGQPVP
+492 QAGQPVP
-499 PEIEQVLTVPS
+499 PEIEQVLTVPA

-604 QPAPQQDEGA
+604 QPAPQQDQGA

-619 RAAAEA
+619 A
-625 QAEQQRAAME
+625 
-635 MQVKQAEAQ
+635 KQAEAQ
-644 AKAQLEQEKLA
+644 AKAQAEAQKQA
-655 LEAQRLAMEAQ
+655 AEAQRADRDFALAQRELAL
-666 IKERE
+666 KERE
-671 IAIREAEV
+671 QVFNEDLQMQQ
-679 ALKAQIE
+679 LKDAE
-686 TARLQDGQVARTE
+686 TARIE
-699 ARQDSKIQERE
+699 ARQDALMPERE
-710 AMLGENEAQ
+710 AVVQSNEG
-719 MRELAAA
+719 
-726 MAALNQT
+726 ALNQ
-733 LAAQAEQQTQAAMM
+733 LAMALASLGQSLEAMQQQQTNTAQIQLQAMA
-747 QAQALSQLAQAMMA
+747 QLAQAMTA
-761 PKRVVRGN
+761 PKRVVRGA
-769 DGRAIGVETALN
+769 DGRAIGVETAAPMGNA

>member
-1 MSESASEAYEDR
+1 MSDSANEAYEDR
-13 EDAGEDD
+13 QDAGKDD
-20 AGLARLWLDSIT
+20 AGLARLWLDSVA
-32 LARKNEE
+32 LARKNEAD
-39 SWRNAAG
+39 WRKAAG

-51 YRGDKENQQ
+51 YRGDSKNNQ
-60 GKKFNILY
+60 GKKFNILF

-94 DATGKVAAQVLERSL
+94 DPAGKIAAQVLERSL

-114 AYDFGGN
+114 AYDFGCS
-121 MRAAVFDSVLAG
+121 MRSVVFDSVLAG

-142 PSFEK
+142 PSFEDG
-147 TEEEQ
+147 EEEQ
-152 QEKAEEYAEAAEEAA
+152 EEAAEEYAEDGEAM
-167 QPAAP
+167 QPAGP
-172 RIVFQKVCIEHV
+172 RLVFQKVCVEHV
-184 NWQDFIIGP
+184 DWHDFIIGP

-211 EELEDRFGDLG
+211 DELKDRFGDIG
-222 ATMPLDII
+222 ATMPLDIV

-249 RGTVYEIWD
+249 RGTIYEIWD
-258 KEEREVLFVA
+258 KEEREVLFIA

-281 PLGMQDFWP
+281 PLGLQEFWP
-290 MPRPIYDV
+290 IPRPIYDV
-298 VDSGSLV
+298 VDSSSLV
-305 PVVPYSL
+305 PIVPYSL
-312 YKDQADE
+312 YKDQAEE

-334 RYRGLRAADVA
+334 RYRGLRAADIA
-345 EFESLARAQDGEFVA
+345 EFESLARAKDGEFVA
-360 VDNAMQYA
+360 VENAMQFA
-368 DRGLDKAIWPVPIET
+368 ERGLDKAIWTAPLET
-383 LVSVIVQLMQ
+383 LVSVIIQLMQ

-401 IYEITGLSDIV
+401 IYEITGLSDIL
-412 RGASVASETATAQQ
+412 RGSTNAQETLGAQQ

-434 RIQDRQAEVQRMARD
+434 RIQDRQAEVQRLARD

-465 TLGLMTGVDLPQ
+465 TLSLMTGVDLPQ
-477 AQQKMLAQQAAMMAQ
+477 AQQKMMAQQAAMMAQ

-510 WDDVLQVLRSDA
+510 WDEVMQVLRSDA

-554 GGFIQAVGPAVQAGA
+554 GGFVTAVGPAVQAGV

-595 LERMSKIAA
+595 LERLGKMAA
-604 QPAPQQDEGA
+604 QPAPQQGQGA

-619 RAAAEA
+619 A
-625 QAEQQRAAME
+625 QAEQQRVAME
-635 MQVKQAEAQ
+635 MQAKQAEAQ
-644 AKAQLEQEKLA
+644 AKAQADAQKQAIETEKADRDFA
-655 LEAQRLAMEAQ
+655 LKQRDMALR
-666 IKERE
+666 ERE
-671 IAIREAEV
+671 QVFNEALQIQQLKDSEVARAEGRKDALLPDREA
-679 ALKAQIE
+679 L
-686 TARLQDGQVARTE
+686 
-699 ARQDSKIQERE
+699 
-710 AMLGENEAQ
+710 LGENEAQ

-733 LAAQAEQQTQAAMM
+733 LAAQAEQQAQATMM
-747 QAQALSQLAQAMMA
+747 QAQALSQLAQAMTA
-761 PKRVVRGN
+761 PKRVVRGA
-769 DGRAIGVETALN
+769 DGRAVGVETALN

>member
-1 MSESASEAYEDR
+1 
-13 EDAGEDD
+13 
-20 AGLARLWLDSIT
+20 
-32 LARKNEE
+32 
-39 SWRNAAG
+39 
-46 EARDR
+46 
-51 YRGDKENQQ
+51 
-60 GKKFNILY
+60 
-68 ANTQITLPAIY
+68 
-79 NSTPIPDVRRRFGDA
+79 
-94 DATGKVAAQVLERSL
+94 
-109 SYSFD
+109 
-114 AYDFGGN
+114 
-121 MRAAVFDSVLAG
+121 
-133 RGVLRVRYE
+133 
-142 PSFEK
+142 
-147 TEEEQ
+147 
-152 QEKAEEYAEAAEEAA
+152 
-167 QPAAP
+167 
-172 RIVFQKVCIEHV
+172 
-184 NWQDFIIGP
+184 
-193 GRKWEEVPWIGFE
+193 
-206 HRLTR
+206 
-211 EELEDRFGDLG
+211 
-222 ATMPLDII
+222 MPLDII

-281 PLGMQDFWP
+281 PLGLQDFWP
-290 MPRPIYDV
+290 TPRPIYDV

-312 YKDQADE
+312 YKDQAEE

-334 RYRGLRAADVA
+334 RYRGLRAAEIA
-345 EFESLARAQDGEFVA
+345 EFESLAKAKDGEFIA
-360 VDNAMQYA
+360 VETAMQFA
-368 DRGLDKAIWPVPIET
+368 DRGLDKAIWHAPLET

-465 TLGLMTGVDLPQ
+465 TLGLMTGIDLPQ
-477 AQQKMLAQQAAMMAQ
+477 AQQKMMAQQAAMMAQ
-492 QSGQPVP
+492 QAGQPVP
-499 PEIEQVLTVPS
+499 PELEQVLSVPS
-510 WDDVLQVLRSDA
+510 WDEVLQVLRSDA

-595 LERMSKIAA
+595 LERMGKIAA
-604 QPAPQQDEGA
+604 QPAPQQDQGA
-614 AAEAQ
+614 T
-619 RAAAEA
+619 AEA
-625 QAEQQRAAME
+625 QAEQQRVAME
-635 MQVKQAEAQ
+635 MQAKQAEAQ

-671 IAIREAEV
+671 IAVREAEV
-679 ALKAQIE
+679 ALKAQVE
-686 TARLQDGQVARTE
+686 TARLQDSQVARAE
-699 ARQDSKIQERE
+699 AREDALLRERE
-710 AMLGENEAQ
+710 ALVQSNEGALTQ
-719 MRELAAA
+719 LAEALAALGQSLE
-726 MAALNQT
+726 MMQ
-733 LAAQAEQQTQAAMM
+733 QQQTNTAQIQM
-747 QAQALSQLAQAMMA
+747 QALAQLSASMSA
-761 PKRVVRGN
+761 PKRVVRGP
-769 DGRAIGVETALN
+769 DGRAMGVETVMN

>member
-1 MSESASEAYEDR
+1 MSDSASEAYEDR
-13 EDAGEDD
+13 EDAGKDD
-20 AGLARLWLDSIT
+20 AGLARLWLDSIA

-39 SWRNAAG
+39 AWRKAAG

-51 YRGDKENQQ
+51 YRGDKENQ

-142 PSFEK
+142 PSFEES
-147 TEEEQ
+147 EEEQ
-152 QEKAEEYAEAAEEAA
+152 QEAAEDYGEAM
-167 QPAAP
+167 QPTAP
-172 RIVFQKVCIEHV
+172 RLVFQKVCIEHV

-211 EELEDRFGDLG
+211 DELEDRFGDLG
-222 ATMPLDII
+222 ATMPLDVI

-235 ARNSDPRDVPDVFK
+235 ARNSDPRDVSDVFK
-249 RGTVYEIWD
+249 RGTVYEVWD

-312 YKDQADE
+312 YKDQAEE

-334 RYRGLRAADVA
+334 RYRGLRAADIA

-477 AQQKMLAQQAAMMAQ
+477 AQQKMMAQQAAMMAQ
-492 QSGQPVP
+492 QAGQPVP
-499 PEIEQVLTVPS
+499 PEIEQVLTVPA

-604 QPAPQQDEGA
+604 QPAPQQDQGA

-619 RAAAEA
+619 A
-625 QAEQQRAAME
+625 
-635 MQVKQAEAQ
+635 KQAEAQ
-644 AKAQLEQEKLA
+644 AKAQAEAQKQA
-655 LEAQRLAMEAQ
+655 AEAQRADRDFALAQRELAL
-666 IKERE
+666 KERE
-671 IAIREAEV
+671 QVFNEDLQMQQ
-679 ALKAQIE
+679 LKDAE
-686 TARLQDGQVARTE
+686 TARIE
-699 ARQDSKIQERE
+699 ARQDALMPERE
-710 AMLGENEAQ
+710 AVVQSNEG
-719 MRELAAA
+719 
-726 MAALNQT
+726 ALNQ
-733 LAAQAEQQTQAAMM
+733 LAIALASLGQSLEAMQQQQTHTAQIQLQAMA
-747 QAQALSQLAQAMMA
+747 QLAQAMTA
-761 PKRVVRGN
+761 PKRVVRGA
-769 DGRAIGVETALN
+769 DGRAIGVETAAPMGNA

>member
-1 MSESASEAYEDR
+1 MSDSATEAYEDR
-13 EDAGEDD
+13 EDAGKDD
-20 AGLARLWLDSIT
+20 AGLARLWLDSVA
-32 LARKNEE
+32 LARKNEAD
-39 SWRNAAG
+39 WRKGAG
-46 EARDR
+46 EARER
-51 YRGDKENQQ
+51 YRGDSKNNQ
-60 GKKFNILY
+60 GKKFNILF

-142 PSFEK
+142 PSFEE

-152 QEKAEEYAEAAEEAA
+152 QEAAEEYAEDGEAM

-172 RIVFQKVCIEHV
+172 RLVFQKVCVEHV
-184 NWQDFIIGP
+184 DWHDFIIGP

-211 EELEDRFGDLG
+211 DELKDRFGNIG
-222 ATMPLDII
+222 ATMPLDIV

-249 RGTVYEIWD
+249 RGTVYELWD
-258 KEEREVLFVA
+258 KEEREVLFIA

-281 PLGMQDFWP
+281 PLGLQDFWP

-305 PVVPYSL
+305 PIVPYSL
-312 YKDQADE
+312 YKDQAEE

-334 RYRGLRAADVA
+334 RYRGVYASDIE
-345 EFESLARAQDGEFVA
+345 EFEKLARAQDGEFVPIQ
-360 VDNAMQYA
+360 NAMQFA
-368 DRGLDKAIWPVPIET
+368 ERGLDKAIWPVPLET
-383 LVSVIVQLMQ
+383 LVSVIIQLMQ

-477 AQQKMLAQQAAMMAQ
+477 AQQKMMAQ

-595 LERMSKIAA
+595 LERMGKIAA
-604 QPAPQQDEGA
+604 QPAPQQDQGA

-635 MQVKQAEAQ
+635 MQAKQAEAQ

-679 ALKAQIE
+679 ALKAQSE
-686 TARLQDGQVARTE
+686 AARLQDSQAARVE
-699 ARQDSKIQERE
+699 ARKDALLPDRE
-710 AMLGENEAQ
+710 ALLEENEAQ

-733 LAAQAEQQTQAAMM
+733 LAAQAEQQAQAAMM
-747 QAQALSQLAQAMMA
+747 QAQALAQLAQAMMA

-769 DGRAIGVETALN
+769 DGRAIGVETTLN

>member
-1 MSESASEAYEDR
+1 MSDSANEAYEDR
-13 EDAGEDD
+13 EDAGKDD
-20 AGLARLWLDSIT
+20 AGLARLWLDSVA

-39 SWRNAAG
+39 DWRKGAG

-51 YRGDKENQQ
+51 YRGDSKNNQ
-60 GKKFNILY
+60 GKKFNILF

-79 NSTPIPDVRRRFGDA
+79 NSTPIPDVRRRLGDA
-94 DATGKVAAQVLERSL
+94 DPAGKIAAQVLERSL

-114 AYDFGGN
+114 AYDFGGS
-121 MRAAVFDSVLAG
+121 MRSVVFDSVLAG

-142 PSFEK
+142 PSFEEG
-147 TEEEQ
+147 EEEQ
-152 QEKAEEYAEAAEEAA
+152 EEAAEEYAPAGEAM

-172 RIVFQKVCIEHV
+172 RLVFQKVCVEHV
-184 NWQDFIIGP
+184 DWHDFIIGP

-211 EELEDRFGDLG
+211 DELEDRFGDIG
-222 ATMPLDII
+222 ATMPLDIV

-258 KEEREVLFVA
+258 KEEREVLFIA

-281 PLGMQDFWP
+281 PLGLQDFWP
-290 MPRPIYDV
+290 IPRPIYDV
-298 VDSGSLV
+298 VDSSSLV
-305 PVVPYSL
+305 PIVPYSL
-312 YKDQADE
+312 YKDQAEE

-334 RYRGLRAADVA
+334 RYRGVYASDIE
-345 EFESLARAQDGEFVA
+345 EFQKLAKAQDGEFVPIE
-360 VDNAMQYA
+360 NAMQFA
-368 DRGLDKAIWPVPIET
+368 ERGLDKAIWHAPLET
-383 LVSVIVQLMQ
+383 LVSVIIQLMQ

-401 IYEITGLSDIV
+401 IYEITGLSDII
-412 RGASVASETATAQQ
+412 RGSTNAQETLGAQQ

-434 RIQDRQAEVQRMARD
+434 RIQDRQAEVQRLARD

-477 AQQKMLAQQAAMMAQ
+477 AQQKMMAQQAAMMAQ

-510 WDDVLQVLRSDA
+510 WDDVMQVLRSDA

-554 GGFIQAVGPAVQAGA
+554 GGFVTAVGPAVQAGV

-595 LERMSKIAA
+595 LERLGKMAA
-604 QPAPQQDEGA
+604 QPAQGADQAAQQQA
-614 AAEAQ
+614 AD
-619 RAAAEA
+619 A
-625 QAEQQRAAME
+625 QAEQQRVAME
-635 MQVKQAEAQ
+635 MQAKQAEAQ
-644 AKAQLEQEKLA
+644 GKAQIEQAK
-655 LEAQRLAMEAQ
+655 LAMEQQRMEMEAQ
-666 IKERE
+666 FKERE
-671 IAIREAEV
+671 IGIREAEV
-679 ALKAQIE
+679 ALKAQVE
-686 TARLQDGQVARTE
+686 TARLQDGQQARAE
-699 ARQDSKIQERE
+699 GRKDAMVSERE
-710 AMLGENEAQ
+710 ALFGENEAQ
-719 MRELAAA
+719 MREMAAA
-726 MAALNQT
+726 LAALNQT
-733 LAAQAEQQTQAAMM
+733 MAMQAEQQAQATMM
-747 QAQALSQLAQAMMA
+747 QAQALSQLAQAMTA
-761 PKRVVRGN
+761 PKRVVRGA
-769 DGRAIGVETALN
+769 DGRAVGVETALN

>member
-1 MSESASEAYEDR
+1 MSDTASEAYEDR
-13 EDAGEDD
+13 EDAGKDE
-20 AGLARLWLDSIT
+20 AGLARLWLDSIA

-39 SWRNAAG
+39 PWRKAAG
-46 EARDR
+46 EARER
-51 YRGDKENQQ
+51 YRGDSQNQQ
-60 GKKFNILY
+60 GKRFNILF

-94 DATGKVAAQVLERSL
+94 DPAGKVAAQVLERSL

-142 PSFEK
+142 PSFEES
-147 TEEEQ
+147 EEEQ
-152 QEKAEEYAEAAEEAA
+152 QEAAEEYAPAGEAM

-172 RIVFQKVCIEHV
+172 RLVFQKVCIEHV
-184 NWQDFIIGP
+184 NYQDFIIGP

-211 EELEDRFGDLG
+211 DELEDRFGDLG
-222 ATMPLDII
+222 ATMPLDIV

-258 KEEREVLFVA
+258 KEEREVIFVA

-281 PLGMQDFWP
+281 PLGLQDFWP

-305 PVVPYSL
+305 PIVPYSL

-319 LDHVT
+319 LDRVT
-324 RRIDKLVEQC
+324 RRIDLLVDQC
-334 RYRGLRAADVA
+334 RYRGLRAADIS
-345 EFESLARAQDGEFVA
+345 EFESLARAKDGEFIA
-360 VDNAMQYA
+360 VENAMQFA
-368 DRGLDKAIWPVPIET
+368 ERGLDKAIWHAPLET
-383 LVSVIVQLMQ
+383 LVSVIIQLMQ

-465 TLGLMTGVDLPQ
+465 TLSLMTGVDLPQ
-477 AQQKMLAQQAAMMAQ
+477 AQQKIMAQQAAMMAQ
-492 QSGQPVP
+492 QAGQPVP

-510 WDDVLQVLRSDA
+510 WADVLQVLRSDA

-595 LERMSKIAA
+595 LERMGKLAA
-604 QPAPQQDEGA
+604 QPAQGADQAAQQ
-614 AAEAQ
+614 Q
-619 RAAAEA
+619 AEA
-625 QAEQQRAAME
+625 QAEQQRVAME
-635 MQVKQAEAQ
+635 MQAKQAEAQ
-644 AKAQLEQEKLA
+644 AKAQLEQAKLA
-655 LEAQRLAMEAQ
+655 MEQQRLAMEAQ

-671 IAIREAEV
+671 IAVREAEV
-679 ALKAQIE
+679 ALKAQVE
-686 TARLQDGQVARTE
+686 TARLQDGQVARDQ
-699 ARQDSKIQERE
+699 ARKDALLPDRE
-710 AMLGENEAQ
+710 ALLGENEAQ

-733 LAAQAEQQTQAAMM
+733 LAAQAEQQAQATMM
-747 QAQALSQLAQAMMA
+747 QAQALSQLAMAMTA
-761 PKRVVRGN
+761 PKR
-769 DGRAIGVETALN
+769 D

>member
-1 MSESASEAYEDR
+1 MSDSASEAYEDR

-39 SWRNAAG
+39 AWRKAAG

-60 GKKFNILY
+60 SKKFNILY

-94 DATGKVAAQVLERSL
+94 DAIGKVAAQVLERSL

-121 MRAAVFDSVLAG
+121 MRSAVFDSVLAG

-142 PSFEK
+142 PSFEE

-152 QEKAEEYAEAAEEAA
+152 QEEAEEYAEEAA

-172 RIVFQKVCIEHV
+172 RIVFQKVCVEHV

-211 EELEDRFGDLG
+211 DELEDRFGDLG

-281 PLGMQDFWP
+281 PLGLQDFWP

-312 YKDQADE
+312 YKDQAEE

-334 RYRGLRAADVA
+334 RYRGLRAADIA
-345 EFESLARAQDGEFVA
+345 EFESLARAKDGEFIA
-360 VDNAMQYA
+360 VENAMQFA
-368 DRGLDKAIWPVPIET
+368 DRGLDKAIWHAPLET

-458 GEKFEPE
+458 GEKFDLE

-477 AQQKMLAQQAAMMAQ
+477 AQQKMVAQQAAMMAQ
-492 QSGQPVP
+492 QAGQPVP
-499 PEIEQVLTVPS
+499 TEIEQILTVPS

-595 LERMSKIAA
+595 LERMGKIAA
-604 QPAPQQDEGA
+604 QPAPQQDQG
-614 AAEAQ
+614 
-619 RAAAEA
+619 AAAEA
-625 QAEQQRAAME
+625 QAEQQRLAME
-635 MQVKQAEAQ
+635 MQAKQAETQ
-644 AKAQLEQEKLA
+644 AKAQLDQEKLA
-655 LEAQRLAMEAQ
+655 LEAQRLTMEAQ

-671 IAIREAEV
+671 IAIREAEL
-679 ALKAQIE
+679 ALKAQVE
-686 TARLQDGQVARTE
+686 NARLQDAQMARAEGRKDAMVFERE
-699 ARQDSKIQERE
+699 AIVSERE
-710 AMLGENEAQ
+710 AMINESEAK

-726 MAALNQT
+726 LAALNQI
-733 LAAQAEQQTQAAMM
+733 LEMMQQQQASTSQA
-747 QAQALSQLAQAMMA
+747 QAQALAQLAASMTA
-761 PKRVVRGN
+761 PKRVVRGP
-769 DGRAIGVETALN
+769 DGRAMGVETVLN

>member
-20 AGLARLWLDSIT
+20 AGLARLWLDSVT

-142 PSFEK
+142 PSFDQSEK
-147 TEEEQ
+147 EQ
-152 QEKAEEYAEAAEEAA
+152 QEEAEEYAEEAA
-167 QPAAP
+167 SDPMQPAAP

-211 EELEDRFGDLG
+211 DELEDRFGDLG

-312 YKDQADE
+312 YKDQAEE

-334 RYRGLRAADVA
+334 RYRGLRAADIA
-345 EFESLARAQDGEFVA
+345 EFESLAKAQDGEFVA
-360 VDNAMQYA
+360 VENAMQFA
-368 DRGLDKAIWPVPIET
+368 DRGLDKAIWHAPLET

-393 HREALKAT
+393 HRDALKAT

-434 RIQDRQAEVQRMARD
+434 RIQDRQAEVQRLARD

-477 AQQKMLAQQAAMMAQ
+477 AQQKMMAQQAAMMAQ
-492 QSGQPVP
+492 QAGQPVP

-569 MPMDVVADLLT
+569 MPMDVVADLLI

-604 QPAPQQDEGA
+604 QPAQGADQAAQQQ

-619 RAAAEA
+619 AK

-635 MQVKQAEAQ
+635 AQIEQQRAAMDAQLKQAEMQSKAQIEQ
-644 AKAQLEQEKLA
+644 AKIGLEQERMA
-655 LEAQRLAMEAQ
+655 MDAQL
-666 IKERE
+666 KGRE

-679 ALKAQIE
+679 AIEQQRMTIDAQLKE
-686 TARLQDGQVARTE
+686 RELSLREVEVATEQQRMRTE
-699 ARQDSKIQERE
+699 AQAKQQE
-710 AMLGENEAQ
+710 Q
-719 MRELAAA
+719 S
-726 MAALNQT
+726 
-733 LAAQAEQQTQAAMM
+733 QASATQTQVLAT
-747 QAQALSQLAQAMMA
+747 LAQAMTA
-761 PKRVVRGN
+761 PKRVIRGA
-769 DGRAIGVETALN
+769 DGRAIAVETDTAMTEAR

>member
-1 MSESASEAYEDR
+1 MA
-13 EDAGEDD
+13 
-20 AGLARLWLDSIT
+20 
-32 LARKNEE
+32 
-39 SWRNAAG
+39 
-46 EARDR
+46 
-51 YRGDKENQQ
+51 
-60 GKKFNILY
+60 
-68 ANTQITLPAIY
+68 
-79 NSTPIPDVRRRFGDA
+79 
-94 DATGKVAAQVLERSL
+94 
-109 SYSFD
+109 
-114 AYDFGGN
+114 
-121 MRAAVFDSVLAG
+121 DSVLAG

-142 PSFEK
+142 PSFEE

-152 QEKAEEYAEAAEEAA
+152 QEAAEEYAEDGEAM

-172 RIVFQKVCIEHV
+172 RLVFQKVCVEHV
-184 NWQDFIIGP
+184 DWHDFIIGP

-211 EELEDRFGDLG
+211 DELKDRFGNIG
-222 ATMPLDII
+222 ATMPLDIV

-249 RGTVYEIWD
+249 RGTVYELWD
-258 KEEREVLFVA
+258 KEEREVLFIA

-281 PLGMQDFWP
+281 PLGLQDFWP

-305 PVVPYSL
+305 PIVPYSL
-312 YKDQADE
+312 YKDQAEE

-334 RYRGLRAADVA
+334 RYRGVYASDIE
-345 EFESLARAQDGEFVA
+345 EFEKLARAQDGEFVPIQ
-360 VDNAMQYA
+360 NAMQFA
-368 DRGLDKAIWPVPIET
+368 EGGLDKAIWPVPLET
-383 LVSVIVQLMQ
+383 LVSVIIQLMQ

-477 AQQKMLAQQAAMMAQ
+477 AQQKMMAQQAAMMAQ

-595 LERMSKIAA
+595 LERMGKIAA
-604 QPAPQQDEGA
+604 QPAPQQDQGA

-635 MQVKQAEAQ
+635 MQAKQAEAQ

-679 ALKAQIE
+679 ALKAQSE
-686 TARLQDGQVARTE
+686 AARLQDSQAARVE
-699 ARQDSKIQERE
+699 ARKDALLPDRE
-710 AMLGENEAQ
+710 ALLEENEAQ

-733 LAAQAEQQTQAAMM
+733 LAAQAEQQAQAAMM
-747 QAQALSQLAQAMMA
+747 QAQALAQLAQAMMA

-769 DGRAIGVETALN
+769 DGRAIGVETTLN

>member
-1 MSESASEAYEDR
+1 MSDSATEAYEDR
-13 EDAGEDD
+13 EDAGKDD
-20 AGLARLWLDSIT
+20 AGLARLWLDSVA
-32 LARKNEE
+32 LARKNEAD
-39 SWRNAAG
+39 WRKGAG
-46 EARDR
+46 EARER
-51 YRGDKENQQ
+51 YRGDSKNNQ
-60 GKKFNILY
+60 GKKFNILF

-94 DATGKVAAQVLERSL
+94 DPAGKVAAQVLERSL

-121 MRAAVFDSVLAG
+121 MRSVVFDSVLAG

-142 PSFEK
+142 PSFEE

-152 QEKAEEYAEAAEEAA
+152 QEDAEEYAEDGAAMQPAM

-172 RIVFQKVCIEHV
+172 RLVFQKVCVEHV
-184 NWQDFIIGP
+184 DWHDFIIGP

-211 EELEDRFGDLG
+211 DELEDRFGDIG
-222 ATMPLDII
+222 ATMPLDIV

-235 ARNSDPRDVPDVFK
+235 GRNSDPRDVPDVFK
-249 RGTVYEIWD
+249 RGTVYELWD
-258 KEEREVLFVA
+258 KEEREVLFIA
-268 PSLPSKILKRVDD
+268 PSLPSKILKRVED
-281 PLGMQDFWP
+281 PLGLQDFWP

-298 VDSGSLV
+298 VDSSSLV
-305 PVVPYSL
+305 PIVPFSL
-312 YKDQADE
+312 YKDQAEE
-319 LDHVT
+319 LDRVT
-324 RRIDKLVEQC
+324 RRIDTLVEQC
-334 RYRGLRAADVA
+334 RYRGLRAADIS
-345 EFESLARAQDGEFVA
+345 EFESLARAKDGEFIA
-360 VDNAMQYA
+360 VENAMQFA
-368 DRGLDKAIWPVPIET
+368 ERGLEKAIWHAPLET
-383 LVSVIVQLMQ
+383 LVSVIIQLMQ

-434 RIQDRQAEVQRMARD
+434 RIQDRQAEVQRLARD

-477 AQQKMLAQQAAMMAQ
+477 AQQKMMAQQAAMMAQ

-595 LERMSKIAA
+595 LERMGKMAA
-604 QPAPQQDEGA
+604 QPAQSADQAAQQ
-614 AAEAQ
+614 Q
-619 RAAAEA
+619 AAEA
-625 QAEQQRAAME
+625 QAA
-635 MQVKQAEAQ
+635 QAEAQ
-644 AKAQLEQEKLA
+644 AKAQIEQQK
-655 LEAQRLAMEAQ
+655 LAMEAQ
-666 IKERE
+666 FKERE

-679 ALKAQIE
+679 ALKAQNE
-686 TARLQDGQVARTE
+686 AARLQDSQAARAE
-699 ARQDSKIQERE
+699 ARQDALMPERE
-710 AMLGENEAQ
+710 AVVQGNEVALGQ
-719 MRELAAA
+719 LA
-726 MAALNQT
+726 MALAT
-733 LAAQAEQQTQAAMM
+733 LGQSLEAMQQQQTNTAQI
-747 QAQALSQLAQAMMA
+747 QLQALSQVAQAMTA
-761 PKRVVRGN
+761 PKRVVRGA
-769 DGRAIGVETALN
+769 DGRAMGVETVLN

>member
-1 MSESASEAYEDR
+1 MSDSASEAYEDR
-13 EDAGEDD
+13 EDAGKDE
-20 AGLARLWLDSIT
+20 AGLARLWLDSIA

-39 SWRNAAG
+39 AWRKAAD
-46 EARDR
+46 EARER
-51 YRGDKENQQ
+51 YRGDSDNQK
-60 GKKFNILY
+60 GKRFNILY

-79 NSTPIPDVRRRFGDA
+79 NSTPVPDVRRRFGDA
-94 DATGKVAAQVLERSL
+94 DPAGKVAAQVLERSL

-142 PSFEK
+142 PSFEE

-152 QEKAEEYAEAAEEAA
+152 REEAEDYGEA
-167 QPAAP
+167 MQPAAP
-172 RIVFQKVCIEHV
+172 RLVFQKVCLEHV
-184 NWQDFIIGP
+184 NWQDFTPGP
-193 GRKWEEVPWIGFE
+193 GRKWEEVSWIKFE

-211 EELEDRFGDLG
+211 DELKDRFGDIG
-222 ATMPLDII
+222 ATMPLDVI

-258 KEEREVLFVA
+258 KDEREVIFVA

-281 PLGMQDFWP
+281 PLGLQDFWP

-305 PVVPYSL
+305 PIVPYSL
-312 YKDQADE
+312 YKDQAEE

-334 RYRGLRAADVA
+334 RYRGLRAADIA

-360 VDNAMQYA
+360 VENSAQYA
-368 DRGLDKAIWPVPIET
+368 ERGLDKAIWPVPIET
-383 LVSVIVQLMQ
+383 LVSVIMQLMQ

-477 AQQKMLAQQAAMMAQ
+477 AQQKMMAQQAAMMAQ
-492 QSGQPVP
+492 QAGQPVP

-595 LERMSKIAA
+595 LERMGKIAA
-604 QPAPQQDEGA
+604 QPAPQQDQGA
-614 AAEAQ
+614 TAEAQ
-619 RAAAEA
+619 RAT
-625 QAEQQRAAME
+625 M
-635 MQVKQAEAQ
+635 EAQ
-644 AKAQLEQEKLA
+644 AKQAELQAKMQLDGQKLA
-655 LEAQRLAMEAQ
+655 LEQQRMTIDAQ
-666 IKERE
+666 IKNRELDLQQAELALKARE
-671 IAIREAEV
+671 IALREAE
-679 ALKAQIE
+679 LSINTAQ
-686 TARLQDGQVARTE
+686 
-699 ARQDSKIQERE
+699 
-710 AMLGENEAQ
+710 
-719 MRELAAA
+719 EL
-726 MAALNQT
+726 
-733 LAAQAEQQTQAAMM
+733 TQPTVM
-747 QAQALSQLAQAMMA
+747 
-761 PKRVVRGN
+761 
-769 DGRAIGVETALN
+769 